1 MSTKSKILEALEHAH
16 GEWVTGGGLA
26 AELGISRTAVWKGVE
41 AARRDG
47 FRIDSVTGRGYRLVT
62 AGDTLSPESIRPYLT
77 HPELADRILVEPV
90 TDSTN
95 TDAKKILLAGDTST
109 AAVFALRQNGGH
121 GRKGRPFFS
130 PPGGIYMSAILH
142 PRLEPDQIV
151 LITTAACVC
160 VCRAISHVTGCEP
173 QIKWVNDLFLNGKK
187 ICGILTEAIT
197 DVESGTIGAIVIGI
211 GINYCLPEDVIPEEL
226 RTIVGGIVTAD
237 EEHPP
242 RGQMA
247 AEILN
252 QLSQLED
259 MVRERSFIAEYRSR
273 SMILGEEIRVISA
286 TGEYGA
292 TAIDIDQDGGLVIR
306 TPDGRISALHSG
318 EITIRPKNF
327 KKSIDTASTV

>member
-1 MSTKSKILEALEHAH
+1 MSTKSAILAALEQAH

-47 FRIDSVTGRGYRLVT
+47 FQIDSVSGRGYRLVT
-62 AGDTLSPESIRPYLT
+62 AGDTLSPESIRPYLDQS
-77 HPELADRILVEPV
+77 ELAGHIIVKPV

-95 TDAKKILLAGDTST
+95 TDAKRLLLAGDTDT
-109 AAVFALRQNGGH
+109 AAIFALRQNGGH

-197 DVESGTIGAIVIGI
+197 DVESGTIGAVVIGI
-211 GINYCLPEDVIPEEL
+211 GINYCLSQAEIPGELRNIVGSVIPE
-226 RTIVGGIVTAD
+226 GAP
-237 EEHPP
+237 HPP
-242 RGQMA
+242 RGQLA

-252 QLSQLED
+252 QLALVED
-259 MVRERSFIAEYRSR
+259 MVRDRSFIAEYRSR

-286 TGEYGA
+286 KEEYDA

-306 TPDGRISALHSG
+306 TPDGHLSSLHSG
-318 EITIRPKNF
+318 EVTIRPKKF
-327 KKSIDTASTV
+327 QKKY

>member
-1 MSTKSKILEALEHAH
+1 MSTKSKILETLEQAH

-77 HPELADRILVEPV
+77 HPEQANHIIVKPV

-95 TDAKKILLAGDTST
+95 TDAKRLLLAGDTDT
-109 AAVFALRQNGGH
+109 AAIFALRQNGGH

-142 PRLEPDQIV
+142 PQLDPDQVV

-160 VCRAISHVTGCEP
+160 VCRAIFHVTGRDP

-197 DVESGTIGAIVIGI
+197 DVESGTIGSVVIGI
-211 GINYCLPEDVIPEEL
+211 GINYCLPQDEIPEEL
-226 RTIVGGIVTAD
+226 RNIVGSVIPEGAS
-237 EEHPP
+237 HPP
-242 RGQMA
+242 RGQLA

-252 QLSQLED
+252 QLARVED
-259 MVRERSFIAEYRSR
+259 MVQNRSFITEYHSR

-286 TGEYGA
+286 KEEYDA
-292 TAIDIDQDGGLVIR
+292 TAIDIDRDGGLVIR
-306 TPDGRISALHSG
+306 TPDGCISSLHSG
-318 EITIRPKNF
+318 EVTIRPKKI
-327 KKSIDTASTV
+327 KKSIDTDPTV

>member
-1 MSTKSKILEALEHAH
+1 MSTKSKILAALEQAH

-47 FRIDSVTGRGYRLVT
+47 FQIDSVTGRGYRLVT
-62 AGDTLSPESIRPYLT
+62 AGDVLSPDSIRPHLE
-77 HPELADRILVEPV
+77 HPKLADRIIVEPV
-90 TDSTN
+90 TESTN
-95 TDAKKILLAGDTST
+95 TDAKKLLLAGDTDT

-130 PPGGIYMSAILH
+130 PPGGIYMSAILR
-142 PRLEPDQIV
+142 PRLDPDQIV

-160 VCRAISHVTGCEP
+160 VCRAIARVTGREP

-197 DVESGTIGAIVIGI
+197 DVESGTIGAVIIGI
-211 GINYCLPEDVIPEEL
+211 GINYCLPEDRIPEEL
-226 RTIVGGIVTAD
+226 RTIVGGVVPAD
-237 EEHPP
+237 QEHPP
-242 RGQMA
+242 RGRMA

-252 QLSQLED
+252 QIAHLED
-259 MVRERSFIAEYRSR
+259 MVRERSFIEEYRSH

-286 TGEYGA
+286 KEEYDA
-292 TAIDIDQDGGLVIR
+292 TAIDIDRDGGLIIR
-306 TPDGRISALHSG
+306 TPDGRISCLHSG
-318 EITIRPKNF
+318 EVTIRPKKF
-327 KKSIDTASTV
+327 KKSIDTGSMV